1 MDFHILLSEYSNIL
15 IIFLCYK
22 LLEPQNHAFFLS
34 LYFYF
39 VKGESTGLRDE
50 SERPGAIVSNHVSHL
65 DILYHMSSSF
75 PSFVAKVFYVA
86 DSDYDICTVH
96 I

>member
-1 MDFHILLSEYSNIL
+1 MQGDSR
-15 IIFLCYK
+15 
-22 LLEPQNHAFFLS
+22 
-34 LYFYF
+34 
-39 VKGESTGLRDE
+39 GLRDE

-86 DSDYDICTVH
+86 DYDYDIYTVH